1 MISPVPVESSRIVPP
16 SVYDWSSPYRNK
28 MLDRHYIG
36 VNVYGNLIAAANDD
50 RKMQMINVKQY
61 LRLSTGIKNFVS
73 SIQSV
78 KFVVEQIFGGELK
91 LLMDTESRIDR
102 WACESPK

>member
-73 SIQSV
+73 IIQSV
-78 KFVVEQIFGGELK
+78 KFVVEQIFGDELK
-91 LLMDTESRIDR
+91 LLMDAESRIDR
-102 WACESPK
+102 WACESPN